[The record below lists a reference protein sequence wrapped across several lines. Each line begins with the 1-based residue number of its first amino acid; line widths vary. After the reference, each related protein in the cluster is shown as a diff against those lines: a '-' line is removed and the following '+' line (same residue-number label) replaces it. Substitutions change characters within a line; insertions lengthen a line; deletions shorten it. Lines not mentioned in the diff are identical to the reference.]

1 MPRYNRPSGPE
12 RQARL
17 KPQFADLY
25 PGVVAGE
32 WVPAWL
38 LAEQLM
44 RSAER
49 RDEGGPGRV
58 TTDNRGTRA
67 PPASAL
73 SGGHRQRAP
82 LRPRGGVVRGDP
94 ADPVQRDQA

>member
-17 KPQFADLY
+17 KPQFAALY

-32 WVPAWL
+32 WLPAWL

-44 RSAER
+44 AAAVQRGESGARVCDPAHCEFR
-49 RDEGGPGRV
+49 GGGKRPPELRGLR
-58 TTDNRGTRA
+58 TRAADNR
-67 PPASAL
+67 
-73 SGGHRQRAP
+73 
-82 LRPRGGVVRGDP
+82 
-94 ADPVQRDQA
+94 

>member
-1 MPRYNRPSGPE
+1 MPKYNRSGAE

-17 KPQFADLY
+17 KPQYAALY

-44 RSAER
+44 TCAER
-49 RDEGGPGRV
+49 GENRGGRV
-58 TTDNRGTRA
+58 CDPAHCEFRGGGKRPPELRGLRTRAADNR
-67 PPASAL
+67 
-73 SGGHRQRAP
+73 
-82 LRPRGGVVRGDP
+82 
-94 ADPVQRDQA
+94 

>member
-1 MPRYNRPSGPE
+1 MPRYSKPSGQE

-17 KPQFADLY
+17 KPQFAALY

-44 RSAER
+44 ASAQRAGSQE
-49 RDEGGPGRV
+49 GRV
-58 TTDNRGTRA
+58 CNPAHCEFRGGGRRPPELRGLRTRAADNR
-67 PPASAL
+67 
-73 SGGHRQRAP
+73 
-82 LRPRGGVVRGDP
+82 
-94 ADPVQRDQA
+94 

>member
-1 MPRYNRPSGPE
+1 MPRYSRPSGPE

-44 RSAER
+44 RSAEQR
-49 RDEGGPGRV
+49 GDHGPGRV
-58 TTDNRGTRA
+58 CDPAHCEFRGGGKRPHELRGLKTRAADNR
-67 PPASAL
+67 
-73 SGGHRQRAP
+73 
-82 LRPRGGVVRGDP
+82 
-94 ADPVQRDQA
+94 

>member
-1 MPRYNRPSGPE
+1 MPRYNRPTGQE

-17 KPQFADLY
+17 KPQFAALY

-44 RSAER
+44 ASAQR
-49 RDEGGPGRV
+49 GGSPEGRV
-58 TTDNRGTRA
+58 CNPAHCEFRGGGRRPPELSGLRTRAADNR
-67 PPASAL
+67 
-73 SGGHRQRAP
+73 
-82 LRPRGGVVRGDP
+82 
-94 ADPVQRDQA
+94 